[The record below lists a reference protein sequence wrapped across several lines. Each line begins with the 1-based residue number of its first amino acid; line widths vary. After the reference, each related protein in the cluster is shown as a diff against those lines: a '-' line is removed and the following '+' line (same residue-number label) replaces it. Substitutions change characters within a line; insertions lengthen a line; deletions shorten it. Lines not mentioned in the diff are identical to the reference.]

1 MTPSSAATV
10 PASIDALVQALQG
23 VGYFADRRLATAV
36 FLSLKLQRPLLLEG
50 EPGVGKTALA
60 RALSEV
66 LARSL
71 IRLQCYDGLEQRE
84 ALYEWNYAAQ
94 LLHMRA
100 AETSAPTLPTSCGS
114 LPPEGALAALGRP
127 GAGSAVGATGAAR
140 DIEAEVYQDRY
151 LIRRPLLQALQ
162 APAPGAVLLI
172 DEVDRADEPFEAFLL
187 EYLGEYQ
194 VSIPEIGTV
203 RASATP
209 VTLLTSNRTRD
220 LHDAVKR
227 RCLYHWLDYP
237 DRDRELAI
245 VRAQVPGASSA
256 LAQQVA
262 DFVGRLRSQPFAN
275 AFQRAPG
282 IAESVEWAK
291 ALVAL
296 DTIVVDPEV
305 VSDTAG
311 ILFKQREDVAAL
323 TSDMAAQLLQPVAAE
338 G

>member
-1 MTPSSAATV
+1 V
-10 PASIDALVQALQG
+10 NPALTSIDALTQALQE
-23 VGYFADRRLATAV
+23 VGYFADRRLATAAY
-36 FLSLKLQRPLLLEG
+36 LALKLKRPLLLEG
-50 EPGVGKTALA
+50 EPGVGKTELAKALA
-60 RALSEV
+60 TALQRE
-66 LARSL
+66 LL
-71 IRLQCYDGLEQRE
+71 RLQCYDGMELRE

-100 AETSAPTLPTSCGS
+100 AEMDGTT
-114 LPPEGALAALGRP
+114 GAGRP
-127 GAGSAVGATGAAR
+127 VSSSQVER
-140 DIEAEVYQDRY
+140 EVYQERY

-162 APAPGAVLLI
+162 TPEPGAVLLI

-203 RASATP
+203 RAMATP
-209 VTLLTSNRTRD
+209 VTILTSNRTRE

-237 DRDRELAI
+237 ERERELAI
-245 VRAQVPGASSA
+245 VRAQVPEAGEA
-256 LAQQVA
+256 LSQQVA
-262 DFVGRLRSQPFAN
+262 TFVGRLRSQPFAN

-282 IAESVEWAK
+282 ITESVEWAR

-296 DTIVVDPEV
+296 DTLVVDPEV
-305 VSDTAG
+305 VADTAG

-323 TSDMAAQLLQPVAAE
+323 SRDLVTDLLKPEPVE
-338 G
+338 

>member
-1 MTPSSAATV
+1 MTLPVSTAAFPT
-10 PASIDALVQALQG
+10 IDALAQALQG
-23 VGYFADRRLATAV
+23 AGYFADRRLATAV
-36 FLSLKLQRPLLLEG
+36 FLALKLQRPLLLEG
-50 EPGVGKTALA
+50 EPGVGKTELAKALA
-60 RALSEV
+60 TV
-66 LARSL
+66 LQREL
-71 IRLQCYDGLEQRE
+71 LRLQCYDGLEQRE

-100 AETSAPTLPTSCGS
+100 AEGRGH
-114 LPPEGALAALGRP
+114 GAQ
-127 GAGSAVGATGAAR
+127 
-140 DIEAEVYQDRY
+140 IEREVEREVYSDHY

-203 RASATP
+203 RAAATP
-209 VTLLTSNRTRD
+209 VTILTSNRTRE
-220 LHDAVKR
+220 LNDAVKR
-227 RCLYHWLDYP
+227 RCLYQWIDYP
-237 DRDRELAI
+237 ERERELAI
-245 VRAQVPGASSA
+245 VQAQVPQASAA
-256 LAQQVA
+256 LSEQIAR
-262 DFVGRLRSQPFAN
+262 FVGRLRSAPYAN

-296 DTIVVDPEV
+296 DTLAVDPEV
-305 VSDTAG
+305 VADTAG

-323 TSDMAAQLLQPVAAE
+323 TRELAAE
-338 G
+338 LLKPEEAAA

>member
-1 MTPSSAATV
+1 LPDIDPTLSS
-10 PASIDALVQALQG
+10 PASIDALTQALQE
-23 VGYFADRRLATAV
+23 VGYFADRRLATAA
-36 FLSLKLQRPLLLEG
+36 FLALKLKRPLLLEG
-50 EPGVGKTALA
+50 EPGVGKTELAKALA
-60 RALSEV
+60 SALQRE
-66 LARSL
+66 LL
-71 IRLQCYDGLEQRE
+71 RLQCYDGMELRE

-100 AETSAPTLPTSCGS
+100 AEMD
-114 LPPEGALAALGRP
+114 GAS
-127 GAGSAVGATGAAR
+127 GADGPVKSSQVER
-140 DIEAEVYQDRY
+140 EVYQERY

-162 APAPGAVLLI
+162 TPQPGAVLLI

-203 RASATP
+203 RAMATP
-209 VTLLTSNRTRD
+209 VTILTSNRTRE

-237 DRDRELAI
+237 ERERELAI
-245 VRAQVPGASSA
+245 VRAQVPEAGEA
-256 LAQQVA
+256 LSQQVA
-262 DFVGRLRSQPFAN
+262 TFVGRLRSQPFAN

-282 IAESVEWAK
+282 ITESVEWAR

-296 DTIVVDPEV
+296 DTLVVDPEV
-305 VSDTAG
+305 VADTAG

-323 TSDMAAQLLQPVAAE
+323 TRDMAQALLQPEPAPAS
-338 G
+338 

>member
-1 MTPSSAATV
+1 MTSF
-10 PASIDALVQALQG
+10 ASIDALQQALQG

-36 FLSLKLQRPLLLEG
+36 YLALKLQRPLLLEG
-50 EPGVGKTALA
+50 EPGVGKTELA
-60 RALSEV
+60 KALSQALKRE
-66 LARSL
+66 LL
-71 IRLQCYDGLEQRE
+71 RLQCYDGLEQRE

-100 AETSAPTLPTSCGS
+100 V
-114 LPPEGALAALGRP
+114 EGRE
-127 GAGSAVGATGAAR
+127 SVEEVER
-140 DIEAEVYQDRY
+140 EVYQARY

-162 APAPGAVLLI
+162 APEPGAVLLI

-194 VSIPEIGTV
+194 VSIPEMGTI
-203 RASATP
+203 RALHTP
-209 VTLLTSNRTRD
+209 VTILTSNRTRE
-220 LHDAVKR
+220 LNDAVKR

-237 DRDRELAI
+237 ERERELAI
-245 VRAQVPGASSA
+245 VQAQVPQASAA

-262 DFVGRLRSQPFAN
+262 QFVGRLRSQPFAN

-296 DTIVVDPEV
+296 DTLVVDPEV

-323 TSDMAAQLLQPVAAE
+323 TQDLVADLLRPESADA
-338 G
+338 

>member
-1 MTPSSAATV
+1 MTPAQTD
-10 PASIDALVQALQG
+10 SIDSLATALQQA
-23 VGYFADRRLATAV
+23 GYFADRRLATAV

-50 EPGVGKTALA
+50 EPGVGKTELAKALAAALA
-60 RALSEV
+60 RP
-66 LARSL
+66 L
-71 IRLQCYDGLEQRE
+71 IRLQCYDGLELRE

-100 AETSAPTLPTSCGS
+100 KE
-114 LPPEGALAALGRP
+114 
-127 GAGSAVGATGAAR
+127 GSADSAQ
-140 DIEAEVYQDRY
+140 IEREVYQERY
-151 LIRRPLLQALQ
+151 LIHRPLLQALQ

-194 VSIPEIGTV
+194 VSIPELGTI
-203 RASATP
+203 RANAPP
-209 VTLLTSNRTRD
+209 VTLLTSNRTRE
-220 LHDAVKR
+220 LNDAVKR

-237 DRDRELAI
+237 ERERELAI
-245 VRAQVPGASSA
+245 VQAQVPQARAELS
-256 LAQQVA
+256 QQVA
-262 DFVGRLRSQPFAN
+262 DFVARLRSAPFAG
-275 AFQRAPG
+275 AFNRAPG

-296 DTIVVDPEV
+296 DTLTLDPEV

-323 TSDMAAQLLQPVAAE
+323 TRDFAAE
-338 G
+338 LLAPVEADSTPG

>member
-1 MTPSSAATV
+1 MSSDAAFG
-10 PASIDALVQALQG
+10 SIDALAQALQE

-36 FLSLKLQRPLLLEG
+36 FLALKLQRPLLLEG
-50 EPGVGKTALA
+50 EPGVGKTELAKALA
-60 RALSEV
+60 TALQRQ
-66 LARSL
+66 LL
-71 IRLQCYDGLEQRE
+71 RLQCYDGLELRE

-100 AETSAPTLPTSCGS
+100 AEMDG
-114 LPPEGALAALGRP
+114 
-127 GAGSAVGATGAAR
+127 GAGTGRHVDANQVER
-140 DIEAEVYQDRY
+140 EVYQDRY

-162 APAPGAVLLI
+162 TPEPGAVLLI

-203 RASATP
+203 RAQATP
-209 VTLLTSNRTRD
+209 VTILTSNRTRE

-237 DRDRELAI
+237 ERERELAI
-245 VRAQVPGASSA
+245 VRAQVPEAGEA
-256 LAQQVA
+256 LSRQVA
-262 DFVGRLRSQPFAN
+262 SFVGRLRSQPFA
-275 AFQRAPG
+275 AGFQRAPG
-282 IAESVEWAK
+282 IAESVEWAR

-296 DTIVVDPEV
+296 DTLVVDPEV
-305 VSDTAG
+305 VADTAG

-323 TSDMAAQLLQPVAAE
+323 SRDLVEDLLKPEEAAS
-338 G
+338 

>member
-1 MTPSSAATV
+1 M
-10 PASIDALVQALQG
+10 QALQEA
-23 VGYFADRRLATAV
+23 GYFADRRLATAV
-36 FLSLKLQRPLLLEG
+36 FLALRLQRPLLLEG
-50 EPGVGKTALA
+50 EPGVGKTELA
-60 RALSEV
+60 KALSIALQRE
-66 LARSL
+66 L

-100 AETSAPTLPTSCGS
+100 S
-114 LPPEGALAALGRP
+114 EGRGDVSDVER
-127 GAGSAVGATGAAR
+127 
-140 DIEAEVYQDRY
+140 EVYQGRY

-162 APAPGAVLLI
+162 TPAPGAVLLI

-194 VSIPEIGTV
+194 VSIPELGTI
-203 RASATP
+203 RAEVTP
-209 VTLLTSNRTRD
+209 VTILTSNRTRD
-220 LHDAVKR
+220 LNDAVKR

-245 VRAQVPGASSA
+245 VRAQVPEASAA
-256 LAQQVA
+256 LTVQVA
-262 DFVGRLRSQPFAN
+262 QFVDRLRNSPIGN
-275 AFQRAPG
+275 AFQRAPD

-296 DTIVVDPEV
+296 DTLVVDPEV
-305 VSDTAG
+305 VADTAG

-323 TSDMAAQLLQPVAAE
+323 THELSVELLKPAE
-338 G
+338 TDKAD